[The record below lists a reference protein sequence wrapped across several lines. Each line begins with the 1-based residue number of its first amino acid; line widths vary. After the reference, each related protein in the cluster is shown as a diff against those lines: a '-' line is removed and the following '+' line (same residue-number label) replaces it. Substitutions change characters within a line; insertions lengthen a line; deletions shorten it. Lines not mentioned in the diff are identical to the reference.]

1 MFDNVILIVCVGGY
15 LYLITSSSK
24 ADSKTASSI
33 KSSNSPASIK
43 YSQYPDSIK
52 DSNPES
58 SSDSN
63 YLEYYWNDEHMLYM
77 VIPKVYVDKPFY
89 VRTEFKPDSIRKI
102 VEMSK
107 QQNIYCDK
115 LFQGQGKIFVMN
127 FYNIL

>member
-58 SSDSN
+58 SSYSN

-77 VIPKVYVDKPFY
+77 VIPKVHFDKPFY
-89 VRTEFKPDSIRKI
+89 VRTEFKPNSIKNI
-102 VEMSK
+102 VKMGKRE
-107 QQNIYCDK
+107 NIDK
-115 LFQGQGKIFVMN
+115 DEFFLRQGKIFFLN
-127 FYNIL
+127 YYTIL